1 MKRSLFNVPSMA
13 ALVLF
18 VLAFISCK
26 KNDLPAK
33 SEKYKMVTGTWKQS
47 DIVLGVPVS
56 VKVGGTKYSFPSG
69 TSVITDPYLKAFG
82 VAALFAPTKGNI
94 YNFTDSGSYRI
105 DGVTNLILP
114 VAGSNGSWTLDV
126 YDAVL
131 KLTSPAKVDDPHW
144 IAGIAS
150 DSLALSMIVNIP
162 GLGTA
167 PLTLILKRS

>member
-1 MKRSLFNVPSMA
+1 MKRSIFNAPWMA
-13 ALVLF
+13 ILVLF
-18 VLAFISCK
+18 VFAYTSCK
-26 KNDLPAK
+26 KNDVPAR

-69 TSVITDPYLKAFG
+69 TSVITNPYMVAFG
-82 VAALFAPTKGNI
+82 VGPLFAPTKGNI

-105 DGVTNLILP
+105 DGITSLILP
-114 VAGSNGSWTLDV
+114 VAGNNGSWKLDV

-131 KLTSPAKVDDPHW
+131 KLTSPAKGDDPHW

-150 DSLALSMIVNIP
+150 DSLALSMTVNIP